1 MRLPFLKQ
9 DRPVTVR
16 LHVDLGFDSGR
27 LADLIQL
34 LARQDAIIRDLTT
47 DRDLENEHTAYRF
60 GMPERFAEVLF
71 LVANAAHQ
79 ERILKELAESGF
91 PERILP

>member
-9 DRPVTVR
+9 DRPIPVR

-47 DRDLENEHTAYRF
+47 DRDLENALFPF

-79 ERILKELAESGF
+79 ERILKQLAESGF
-91 PERILP
+91 PARILPNG